1 MVSSQP
7 KRVLFSH
14 FAAVARALGHEHR
27 LELLEHLAQGE
38 QPVERLAALTGLAF
52 ANVSQH
58 LQLLR
63 RNGLVEAERS
73 GKRVV
78 YRLADGPVVELLAAL
93 ARVSERNVEAAQ
105 AVIDTYY
112 VALDELEPIDSDEL
126 IARLSDDTVT
136 LIDVRPLAEY
146 RAGHIPGARSVP
158 LEELQQRLAELPA
171 GHEVIAYCRGP
182 WCILSFEAVNRLR
195 ESGIAARRLA
205 DGLPEWRAAGHPVA

>member
-78 YRLADGPVVELLAAL
+78 YRLADGPVVDLLAAL
-93 ARVSERNVEAAQ
+93 ARVLERNVEAAQ

-205 DGLPEWRAAGHPVA
+205 DGLPEWRAAGRPVA